1 MPPERRKKYG
11 KEAHTFSVRRACALF
26 LSLGEQKMIS
36 ARIPTESERRRGYN
50 REKPGGRPEKCMQH
64 GTLKYRDVY
73 GGGA

>member
-1 MPPERRKKYG
+1 
-11 KEAHTFSVRRACALF
+11 
-26 LSLGEQKMIS
+26 MIS